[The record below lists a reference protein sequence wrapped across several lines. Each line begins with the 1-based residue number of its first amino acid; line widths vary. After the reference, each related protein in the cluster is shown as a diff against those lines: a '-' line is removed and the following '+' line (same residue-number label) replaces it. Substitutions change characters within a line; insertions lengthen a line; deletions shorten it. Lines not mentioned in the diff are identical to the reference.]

1 MKKYELYKDSGVGW
15 IGEIPSHW
23 SCVKVKHLLRERVDK
38 SEDGIGE
45 PLSMSQK
52 YGLIPTSQM
61 DVVPNLATSYV
72 GAKRTRQGD
81 MVLNKLKAH
90 LGVFAL
96 SAYDGLVSPD
106 YAVYYGTGRADLEYL
121 EYLFKTPLYVSEFIK
136 KTTGVAIGFNRLYTD
151 DLFSIPA
158 HYPPMQEQ
166 KRIVDYL
173 KDKTLKI
180 EQYVSARERERE
192 LLDSLKQ
199 SEIANVVTK
208 GLNPNVRMKDSGI
221 PWIGMIPEHWEIR
234 RWGNAFIENKDINTN
249 LENTDAFQFNYGSL
263 VRKKRTYKA
272 EEDAET
278 YSKYMVL
285 KPKDIVINGL
295 NLNYDFVSQR
305 VAISAENGIIT
316 SAYISMHP
324 RKNVNAQYFCFL
336 FKTMDA
342 KKLFHGMG
350 TGIRLTLSFAEL
362 KKQYIP
368 IPPIEEQ
375 QAIVDYIE
383 DKLSKIDSCMADLQA
398 EIDYL
403 KEFKQRLISDVV
415 TGQIC
420 VAKPQKG
427 EQQ

>member
-1 MKKYELYKDSGVGW
+1 MKKYESYKDSGVGW

-23 SCVKVKHLLRERVDK
+23 TCVKIKHLLRERVDK

-199 SEIANVVTK
+199 SEIANVVTN

-221 PWIGMIPEHWEIR
+221 PWIGMIPEHWETR
-234 RWGNAFIENKDINTN
+234 TLSQMARVHFISNKNVHHQNLLSLSYGKIVCKDINTTEGLLPASFDN
-249 LENTDAFQFNYGSL
+249 YQIVEDGNIVLRLTDLQNDHKSL
-263 VRKKRTYKA
+263 RV
-272 EEDAET
+272 
-278 YSKYMVL
+278 
-285 KPKDIVINGL
+285 GL
-295 NLNYDFVSQR
+295 STQ
-305 VAISAENGIIT
+305 EGIIT
-316 SAYISMHP
+316 SAYLAIE
-324 RKNVNAQYFCFL
+324 AF
-336 FKTMDA
+336 
-342 KKLFHGMG
+342 
-350 TGIRLTLSFAEL
+350 TGILPKYLYFLLHSIDVKKVFYSMGNGLRQSLNWTEL
-362 KKQYIP
+362 RKLKCIV
-368 IPPIEEQ
+368 PPILEQ

-383 DKLSKIDSCMADLQA
+383 AKLSKIDSCMADLQT

-420 VAKPQKG
+420 VAEPQKG

>member
-1 MKKYELYKDSGVGW
+1 MKKYESYKNSGVGW

-72 GAKRTRQGD
+72 GAKRTKIGD

-121 EYLFKTPLYVSEFIK
+121 EYLFKTPIYVSEFIK

-151 DLFSIPA
+151 DLFSIPT

-173 KDKTLKI
+173 KDKNLKI

-383 DKLSKIDSCMADLQA
+383 AKLSKIDSCMADLQA

>member
-1 MKKYELYKDSGVGW
+1 MKKYESYKDSGVGW
-15 IGEIPSHW
+15 IGKIPSHW
-23 SCVKVKHLLRERVDK
+23 SCVPFRRIAKVQCNLVRPSKNLTMFQISPDSIEKNSGKIIKTRTVEEAKVDSDNHRFYK
-38 SEDGIGE
+38 GQILYSKIR
-45 PLSMSQK
+45 PL
-52 YGLIPTSQM
+52 
-61 DVVPNLATSYV
+61 
-72 GAKRTRQGD
+72 
-81 MVLNKLKAH
+81 LNKVTIAP
-90 LGVFAL
+90 
-96 SAYDGLVSPD
+96 YDGLCSADMYPISTIENTEYVM
-106 YAVYYGTGRADLEYL
+106 YYMLSEAFLSSVKNIVADRVKMPKINQDELKNTD
-121 EYLFKTPLYVSEFIK
+121 FVIPPFSEQQ
-136 KTTGVAIGFNRLYTD
+136 V
-151 DLFSIPA
+151 
-158 HYPPMQEQ
+158 
-166 KRIVDYL
+166 IVDYL
-173 KDKTLKI
+173 KEKTLKI

-199 SEIANVVTK
+199 SKIANIVTK

-278 YSKYMVL
+278 YSKYTVL

-383 DKLSKIDSCMADLQA
+383 AKLSKIDSCMADLQA

>member
-1 MKKYELYKDSGVGW
+1 MKKYESYKDSGVGW
-15 IGEIPSHW
+15 IGKIPSHW
-23 SCVKVKHLLRERVDK
+23 SCVPFRRIAKVQCNLVRPSENLTMFQISPDSIEKNSGKIIKTRTVEEAKVDSDNHRFYK
-38 SEDGIGE
+38 GQILYSKIR
-45 PLSMSQK
+45 PL
-52 YGLIPTSQM
+52 
-61 DVVPNLATSYV
+61 
-72 GAKRTRQGD
+72 
-81 MVLNKLKAH
+81 LNKVTIAP
-90 LGVFAL
+90 
-96 SAYDGLVSPD
+96 YDGLCSADMYPISTIQNTEYVM
-106 YAVYYGTGRADLEYL
+106 YYMLSEAFLSSVKNIVADRVKMPKINQDELKNTD
-121 EYLFKTPLYVSEFIK
+121 FVIPPFSEQQ
-136 KTTGVAIGFNRLYTD
+136 V
-151 DLFSIPA
+151 
-158 HYPPMQEQ
+158 
-166 KRIVDYL
+166 IVDYL

-383 DKLSKIDSCMADLQA
+383 AKLSKIDSCMADLQA

>member
-1 MKKYELYKDSGVGW
+1 MKKYESYKDSGVGW

-72 GAKRTRQGD
+72 GAKRTKIGD

-121 EYLFKTPLYVSEFIK
+121 EYLFKTPIYVSEFIK

-151 DLFSIPA
+151 DLFSIPT

-180 EQYVSARERERE
+180 KQYVSARERERE

-221 PWIGMIPEHWEIR
+221 PWIGMIPEHWETR
-234 RWGNAFIENKDINTN
+234 TLSQMARVHFISNKNVHHQNLLSLSYGKIVCKDINTTEGLLPASFDN
-249 LENTDAFQFNYGSL
+249 YQIVEDGNIVLRLTDLQNDHKSL
-263 VRKKRTYKA
+263 RV
-272 EEDAET
+272 
-278 YSKYMVL
+278 
-285 KPKDIVINGL
+285 GL
-295 NLNYDFVSQR
+295 STQ
-305 VAISAENGIIT
+305 EGIIT
-316 SAYISMHP
+316 SAYLAIE
-324 RKNVNAQYFCFL
+324 AF
-336 FKTMDA
+336 
-342 KKLFHGMG
+342 
-350 TGIRLTLSFAEL
+350 TGILPKYLYFLLHSIDVKKVFYSMGNGLRQSLNWTEL
-362 KKQYIP
+362 RKLKCIV
-368 IPPIEEQ
+368 PPILEQ

-383 DKLSKIDSCMADLQA
+383 AKLSKIDSCMADLQA

-420 VAKPQKG
+420 VAKPQRG

>member
-1 MKKYELYKDSGVGW
+1 MKKYESYKDSGVGW

-23 SCVKVKHLLRERVDK
+23 SCVKIKHLLRERVDK

-208 GLNPNVRMKDSGI
+208 GLTPNVRMKDSDI
-221 PWIGMIPEHWEIR
+221 PWIGMIPEHWETR
-234 RWGNAFIENKDINTN
+234 TLSQMARVHFISNKNVHHQNLLSLSYGKIVCKDINTTEGLLPASFDN
-249 LENTDAFQFNYGSL
+249 YQIVEDGNIVLRLTDLQNDHKSL
-263 VRKKRTYKA
+263 RV
-272 EEDAET
+272 
-278 YSKYMVL
+278 
-285 KPKDIVINGL
+285 GL
-295 NLNYDFVSQR
+295 STQ
-305 VAISAENGIIT
+305 EGIIT
-316 SAYISMHP
+316 SAYLAIE
-324 RKNVNAQYFCFL
+324 AF
-336 FKTMDA
+336 
-342 KKLFHGMG
+342 
-350 TGIRLTLSFAEL
+350 TGILPKYLYFLLHSIDVKKVFYSMGNGLRQSLNWTEL
-362 KKQYIP
+362 RKLKCIV
-368 IPPIEEQ
+368 PPILEQ

-383 DKLSKIDSCMADLQA
+383 AKLSKIDSCMADLQT

-420 VAKPQKG
+420 VAEPQKG

>member
-1 MKKYELYKDSGVGW
+1 MKKYESYKDSGVGW

-23 SCVKVKHLLRERVDK
+23 SCVKIKHLLRERVDK

-199 SEIANVVTK
+199 SEIANVVTN

-221 PWIGMIPEHWEIR
+221 PWIGMIPEHWETR
-234 RWGNAFIENKDINTN
+234 TLSQMARVHFISNKNVHHQNLLSLSYGKIVCKDINTTQGLLPASFDN
-249 LENTDAFQFNYGSL
+249 YQIVEDGNIVLRLTDLQNDHKSL
-263 VRKKRTYKA
+263 RV
-272 EEDAET
+272 
-278 YSKYMVL
+278 
-285 KPKDIVINGL
+285 GL
-295 NLNYDFVSQR
+295 STQ
-305 VAISAENGIIT
+305 EGIIT
-316 SAYISMHP
+316 SAYLAIE
-324 RKNVNAQYFCFL
+324 AF
-336 FKTMDA
+336 
-342 KKLFHGMG
+342 
-350 TGIRLTLSFAEL
+350 TGILPKYLYFLLHSIDVKKVFYSMGNGLRQSLNWTEL
-362 KKQYIP
+362 RKLKCIV
-368 IPPIEEQ
+368 PPILEQ

-383 DKLSKIDSCMADLQA
+383 AKLSKIDSCMADLQT

-420 VAKPQKG
+420 VAEPQKG

>member
-1 MKKYELYKDSGVGW
+1 MKKYESYKNSGVGW
-15 IGEIPSHW
+15 IGDIPSHW

-61 DVVPNLATSYV
+61 YVVPNLATSYV

-383 DKLSKIDSCMADLQA
+383 AKLSKIDSCMADLQA

>member
-1 MKKYELYKDSGVGW
+1 MKKYESYKDSGVGW

-23 SCVKVKHLLRERVDK
+23 SCVKIKHLLRERVDK

-221 PWIGMIPEHWEIR
+221 PWIGMIPEHWETR
-234 RWGNAFIENKDINTN
+234 TLSQMARVHFISNKNVHHQNLLSLSYGKIVCKDINTTEGLLPASFDN
-249 LENTDAFQFNYGSL
+249 YQIVEDGNIVLRLTDLQNDHKSL
-263 VRKKRTYKA
+263 RV
-272 EEDAET
+272 
-278 YSKYMVL
+278 
-285 KPKDIVINGL
+285 GL
-295 NLNYDFVSQR
+295 STQ
-305 VAISAENGIIT
+305 EGIIT
-316 SAYISMHP
+316 SAYLAIE
-324 RKNVNAQYFCFL
+324 AF
-336 FKTMDA
+336 
-342 KKLFHGMG
+342 
-350 TGIRLTLSFAEL
+350 TGILPKYLYFLLHSIDVKKVFYSMGNGLRQSLNWTEL
-362 KKQYIP
+362 RKLKCIV
-368 IPPIEEQ
+368 PPILEQ

-383 DKLSKIDSCMADLQA
+383 AKLSKIDSCMADLQT

-420 VAKPQKG
+420 VAEPQKG

>member
-1 MKKYELYKDSGVGW
+1 MKKYESYKDSGVGW

-72 GAKRTRQGD
+72 GAKRTKIGD
-81 MVLNKLKAH
+81 MILNKLKAH

-121 EYLFKTPLYVSEFIK
+121 EYLFKTPIYVSEFIK

-158 HYPPMQEQ
+158 HYPPVQEQ
-166 KRIVDYL
+166 KKIVDYL

-221 PWIGMIPEHWEIR
+221 PWIGMIPEHWETR
-234 RWGNAFIENKDINTN
+234 TLSQMARVHFISNKNVHHQNLLSLSYGKIVCKDINTTEGLLPASFDN
-249 LENTDAFQFNYGSL
+249 YQIVEDGNIVLRLTDLQNDHKSL
-263 VRKKRTYKA
+263 RV
-272 EEDAET
+272 
-278 YSKYMVL
+278 
-285 KPKDIVINGL
+285 GL
-295 NLNYDFVSQR
+295 STQ
-305 VAISAENGIIT
+305 EGIIT
-316 SAYISMHP
+316 SAYLAIE
-324 RKNVNAQYFCFL
+324 AF
-336 FKTMDA
+336 
-342 KKLFHGMG
+342 
-350 TGIRLTLSFAEL
+350 TGILPKYLYFLLHSIDVKKVFYSMGNGLRQSLNWTEL
-362 KKQYIP
+362 RKLKCIV
-368 IPPIEEQ
+368 PPILEQ

-383 DKLSKIDSCMADLQA
+383 AKLSKIDSCMADLQT

>member
-1 MKKYELYKDSGVGW
+1 MKKYESYKDSGVGW

-23 SCVKVKHLLRERVDK
+23 SCVKIKHLLRERVDK

-199 SEIANVVTK
+199 SEIVNVVTN

-221 PWIGMIPEHWEIR
+221 PWIGMIPEHWETR
-234 RWGNAFIENKDINTN
+234 TLSQMARVHFISNKNVHHQNLLSLSYGKIVCKDINTTEGLLPASFDN
-249 LENTDAFQFNYGSL
+249 YQIVEDGNIVLRLTDLQNDHKSL
-263 VRKKRTYKA
+263 RV
-272 EEDAET
+272 
-278 YSKYMVL
+278 
-285 KPKDIVINGL
+285 GL
-295 NLNYDFVSQR
+295 STQ
-305 VAISAENGIIT
+305 EGIIT
-316 SAYISMHP
+316 SAYLAIE
-324 RKNVNAQYFCFL
+324 AF
-336 FKTMDA
+336 
-342 KKLFHGMG
+342 
-350 TGIRLTLSFAEL
+350 TGILPKYLYFLLHSIDVKKVFYSMGNGLRQSLNWTEL
-362 KKQYIP
+362 RKLKCIV
-368 IPPIEEQ
+368 PPILEQ

-383 DKLSKIDSCMADLQA
+383 AKLSKIDSCMADLQT

-420 VAKPQKG
+420 VAEPQKG

>member
-180 EQYVSARERERE
+180 EQYVSTRERERE

-383 DKLSKIDSCMADLQA
+383 AKLSKIDSCMADLQA

>member
-1 MKKYELYKDSGVGW
+1 MKKYESYKNSGVGW
-15 IGEIPSHW
+15 IGDIPSHW

-383 DKLSKIDSCMADLQA
+383 AKLSKIDSCMADLQA

>member
-1 MKKYELYKDSGVGW
+1 MKVR
-15 IGEIPSHW
+15 
-23 SCVKVKHLLRERVDK
+23 SCFRERCEKISDK
-38 SEDGIGE
+38 IFA
-45 PLSMSQK
+45 PLSVTKNGILPQLDTAVKTDNGDNRKKVLMRDFVVNSRSDRK
-52 YGLIPTSQM
+52 GSCGISEYDGSVSLINTVLKPL
-61 DVVPNLATSYV
+61 NILADYV
-72 GAKRTRQGD
+72 HYMFRSNNYIEEYYRQGRGI
-81 MVLNKLKAH
+81 V
-90 LGVFAL
+90 
-96 SAYDGLVSPD
+96 
-106 YAVYYGTGRADLEYL
+106 ADLWTTRY
-121 EYLFKTPLYVSEFIK
+121 SEMKNIQ
-136 KTTGVAIGFNRLYTD
+136 
-151 DLFSIPA
+151 IP
-158 HYPPMQEQ
+158 YPPITEQ
-166 KRIVDYL
+166 QAIVDYL

-180 EQYVSARERERE
+180 EQYVSERERE

-249 LENTDAFQFNYGSL
+249 LENTDAFQFNYGPL

-278 YSKYMVL
+278 YSKYTVL

-383 DKLSKIDSCMADLQA
+383 AKLSKIDSCMADLQA